1 MYSEWH
7 DDQNDT
13 AHIASRTD
21 SLISAINSHF
31 GKKEQSMLRHVNDDI
46 KTIPKSGSCNDM
58 AHK

>member
-13 AHIASRTD
+13 VHIASRTD

-31 GKKEQSMLRHVNDDI
+31 GKKE
-46 KTIPKSGSCNDM
+46 
-58 AHK
+58 